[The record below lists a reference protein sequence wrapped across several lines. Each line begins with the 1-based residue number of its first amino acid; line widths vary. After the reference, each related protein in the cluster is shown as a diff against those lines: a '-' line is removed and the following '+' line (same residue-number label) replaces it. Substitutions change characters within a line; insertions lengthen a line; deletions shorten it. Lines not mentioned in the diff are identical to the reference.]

1 MQFDRL
7 AVNHFRRSNCGEV
20 NSRYQ
25 FHLRLLRFIVPHMM
39 IAINMFR
46 GAMFLAL
53 FVCTA
58 GEPSSR
64 CGMPDNGNVN
74 VRFFLTC
81 TCQELKC
88 NLAREMGKYVDLPV
102 IIWNFGLE
110 ACSQCIS
117 ICRNVAKTVHN
128 IHDRK
133 NRANR
138 AARRCLEK
146 KYFICVDVVRKTGDI
161 PDHKNPAK
169 GAVNR
174 CLTEDL
180 GTIK

>member
-1 MQFDRL
+1 
-7 AVNHFRRSNCGEV
+7 
-20 NSRYQ
+20 
-25 FHLRLLRFIVPHMM
+25 MM
-39 IAINMFR
+39 TTINMFR

-58 GEPSSR
+58 GEPSSSR
-64 CGMPDNGNVN
+64 RMPDNSNVN

-88 NLAREMGKYVDLPV
+88 YLAREMGKYVDLLV
-102 IIWNFGLE
+102 IIWNFGLK
-110 ACSQCIS
+110 ACSECIS
-117 ICRNVAKTVHN
+117 ICRNVATTVHN

-133 NRANR
+133 NRADR
-138 AARRCLEK
+138 AARRCLQK
-146 KYFICVDVVRKTGDI
+146 NFICVDVVRKAGDI

-169 GAVNR
+169 GPVNR

-180 GTIK
+180 GNIK